1 MTRPISLES
10 TRLEILLE
18 VTEDRGI
25 ESGGWDL
32 ERQITLPS
40 AEWVGADLKK
50 RTGVRIEESFF
61 PMLSACLR
69 EVLGQRARGGASE
82 GYTESAKNLERGV
95 RADPRR
101 QGSMEVSSIEGL
113 LACLG
118 PHHSYWKRGGA
129 PNKYEE
135 VIGLANQVWEVFL
148 GEMLAPEK
156 LVLKA
161 LKRLHEHVQDEFDVA
176 CTWRRSARF
185 LTRCIRKTGFLQS
198 RKEERLVKNRKTS
211 KGNSVDVSVKKPV
224 ESTDEN
230 RLAEVVQIQKDREEG
245 KDSLKKKMMNTCN
258 ERKQPEKAPV
268 KAVEKRKHS
277 GSKKSKAKKTVTKSP
292 NHGQNP
298 VKTQK

>member
-1 MTRPISLES
+1 MGSRTTDHSPFCGVGRCRSQVE
-10 TRLEILLE
+10 EN
-18 VTEDRGI
+18 RGM
-25 ESGGWDL
+25 
-32 ERQITLPS
+32 
-40 AEWVGADLKK
+40 
-50 RTGVRIEESFF
+50 RIEESFF

-69 EVLGQRARGGASE
+69 EVLGQRARRGASE

-101 QGSMEVSSIEGL
+101 QGSMKVSSIEGL

-118 PHHSYWKRGGA
+118 PHHSYWKRSGA

-211 KGNSVDVSVKKPV
+211 KENSVDVSVKKPV

-230 RLAEVVQIQKDREEG
+230 RLKEVVQIQREEG
-245 KDSLKKKMMNTCN
+245 KDSLKKKMMNTCS
-258 ERKQPEKAPV
+258 ERKQPEKVPV
-268 KAVEKRKHS
+268 KA
-277 GSKKSKAKKTVTKSP
+277 G
-292 NHGQNP
+292 
-298 VKTQK
+298 